1 MAKIRVKECSD
12 RFEKSKIVSRYA
24 PREAQISI
32 LSLARGQEHPQIA
45 RQSQGI
51 DIFEKLYENLFCY
64 NFRPQN
70 RNLLE
75 KLTYLKKKIISI
87 GRTVQKLF
95 KFKKSSK

>member
-1 MAKIRVKECSD
+1 MKECSD
-12 RFEKSKIVSRYA
+12 GFEKSKIGSRYA

-32 LSLARGQEHPQIA
+32 LSLVRGQEHPQIA

-51 DIFEKLYENLFCY
+51 DICEKLDENLYCY

-87 GRTVQKLF
+87 GRTVRKLF

>member
-1 MAKIRVKECSD
+1 MKECSD
-12 RFEKSKIVSRYA
+12 RFEKSKIESRYGL
-24 PREAQISI
+24 REAQISI
-32 LSLARGQEHPQIA
+32 LSLVWGQEHPQIA
-45 RQSQGI
+45 RQSQGM

-75 KLTYLKKKIISI
+75 KLTYLKKKIISN

>member
-1 MAKIRVKECSD
+1 MKECSD

-51 DIFEKLYENLFCY
+51 DIFEKLYENLFRY
-64 NFRPQN
+64 NFRSQN

-87 GRTVQKLF
+87 GRTVQNLF
-95 KFKKSSK
+95 KFKNLKKR